1 MSKIV
6 RRSHFDQFLRFRN
19 NHLQLR
25 VRPGVFWNDCV
36 STNTVIDDVIDV
48 FSAHRSKSGSIGI
61 SVCSVSHG
69 QHIGSC
75 AKMADILWGLISST
89 IGNLLGFDRPRKI
102 LVYSIDG
109 EFLEQWLRGTLLIF
123 TSIFARKSLV
133 LKRTHLVTPYV
144 VIVLGYCTFIQ
155 IALRTAGWILNS
167 LSDGHS

>member
-48 FSAHRSKSGSIGI
+48 FSDHRSKSRSIGI

-75 AKMADILWGLISST
+75 AKMADTLWGLISST
-89 IGNLLGFDRPRKI
+89 IGNFLGFDRPRKI

-155 IALRTAGWILNS
+155 IWATNYRLNS
-167 LSDGHS
+167 QYFIRWA